1 MAENV
6 LICICCPVG
15 CRLTADITGE
25 NVSVSGN
32 RCKRGADYAVNELL
46 HPMRTLTTT
55 VRVKEAETPLVPV
68 RTKGEIPKE
77 KIRDCMDI
85 LKKTEVTAPI
95 EAGAVII
102 ENIAGTGTDIIA
114 SKGVRSLYPF
124 HATDKMI

>member
-1 MAENV
+1 
-6 LICICCPVG
+6 
-15 CRLTADITGE
+15 
-25 NVSVSGN
+25 
-32 RCKRGADYAVNELL
+32 
-46 HPMRTLTTT
+46 MRTLTTT

-102 ENIAGTGTDIIA
+102 EIYTL
-114 SKGVRSLYPF
+114 SLHDALPISF
-124 HATDKMI
+124 HATDKML

>member
-1 MAENV
+1 MAEKV

-55 VRVKEAETPLVPV
+55 VRVKEAETLSF
-68 RTKGEIPKE
+68 RYGQRE
-77 KIRDCMDI
+77 KF
-85 LKKTEVTAPI
+85 LKKKSGTAWI
-95 EAGAVII
+95 
-102 ENIAGTGTDIIA
+102 
-114 SKGVRSLYPF
+114 S
-124 HATDKMI
+124 